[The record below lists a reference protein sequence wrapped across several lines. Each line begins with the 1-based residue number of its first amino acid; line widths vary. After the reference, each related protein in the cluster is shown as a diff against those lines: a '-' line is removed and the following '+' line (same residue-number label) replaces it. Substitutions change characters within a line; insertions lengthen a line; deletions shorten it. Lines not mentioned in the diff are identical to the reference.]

1 MDCTVAVHGVCYL
14 TVHMLFPTKD
24 DHHSIERKH
33 MKDLSSI
40 SPFRFTPTDSVARG
54 TSHISAGAIPAA
66 PPCSTPKEIYDRV
79 HQEISRR
86 YLSFDQGKEM
96 GFAGKAG
103 VTGDIDFITKKDLI
117 GILRHLKEDESALQ
131 ESKKDS
137 ARTQLFDK
145 IYLMSGDK
153 ETGSNWNLRLQNYS
167 VRGTGLGGEDIP
179 HRHRW
184 TLASNVLTGGYNNVN
199 YEERSV
205 SQPHDP
211 KDKFNK
217 YVLGA
222 SSAQTTQGARG
233 ATLVNEAVMVPFK
246 NEIYAK
252 GDIKHFPIALP
263 HSVDTAPAYMGT
275 TLTLAHTGVPTTD
288 TSIAY
293 YKEAFTSLPSL
304 HFESVEA
311 FKASIDL
318 RIAQL
323 QVLDLQDNLSTF
335 LNARQQN
342 SEPLTPDETRHLRDT
357 HEYNYVETSLLPALA
372 IYNMEKINGIEHREF
387 SADTAKFLDSQ
398 LSQINQRVLNTL
410 IEGNQTDLM
419 DQRLSLVLEPGAFAQ
434 AMAERQGQ

>member
-1 MDCTVAVHGVCYL
+1 M
-14 TVHMLFPTKD
+14 
-24 DHHSIERKH
+24 
-33 MKDLSSI
+33 
-40 SPFRFTPTDSVARG
+40 
-54 TSHISAGAIPAA
+54 
-66 PPCSTPKEIYDRV
+66 
-79 HQEISRR
+79 
-86 YLSFDQGKEM
+86 
-96 GFAGKAG
+96 
-103 VTGDIDFITKKDLI
+103 
-117 GILRHLKEDESALQ
+117 
-131 ESKKDS
+131 
-137 ARTQLFDK
+137 
-145 IYLMSGDK
+145 
-153 ETGSNWNLRLQNYS
+153 
-167 VRGTGLGGEDIP
+167 
-179 HRHRW
+179 
-184 TLASNVLTGGYNNVN
+184 
-199 YEERSV
+199 
-205 SQPHDP
+205 
-211 KDKFNK
+211 
-217 YVLGA
+217 
-222 SSAQTTQGARG
+222 
-233 ATLVNEAVMVPFK
+233 
-246 NEIYAK
+246 
-252 GDIKHFPIALP
+252 
-263 HSVDTAPAYMGT
+263 
-275 TLTLAHTGVPTTD
+275 TLAHTGVPTTD

-342 SEPLTPDETRHLRDT
+342 NEPLTPDETRHLRDT